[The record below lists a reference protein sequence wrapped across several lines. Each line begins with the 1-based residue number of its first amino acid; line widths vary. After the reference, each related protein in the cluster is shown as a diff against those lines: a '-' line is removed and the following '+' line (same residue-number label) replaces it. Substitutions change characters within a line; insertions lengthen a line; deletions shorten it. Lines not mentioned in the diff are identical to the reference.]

1 MLAQAL
7 VAVAQNLACVWI
19 NDEFTV
25 AITLAIDNTLES
37 VPESRVL
44 SFGGSR
50 HQSGSQGAVF

>member
-37 VPESRVL
+37 VPES
-44 SFGGSR
+44 
-50 HQSGSQGAVF
+50 